1 MNSAVRTGDQ
11 DRKGRGDL
19 YHWRSQSHHSCPCS
33 HIGGCTGGFHG
44 CKCHH
49 RIQTHQDGRWDELTS
64 RKCTKAQ
71 EMKTAVTTC
80 DQQKK
85 KHCPTFLT
93 TVSFVRSIEAVGSS
107 IALPASMDALSAA
120 TAELQGRAVMSHRG
134 VRFLGTT
141 VLGPLV
147 RAVGAVGITVASP
160 QAWDANGVVA
170 LEGCGAAGEG
180 WTGGL
185 VAAVV
190 TVRLIVAHEG
200 GRHTL
205 ATAAAELIVC
215 ALLWC

>member
-1 MNSAVRTGDQ
+1 
-11 DRKGRGDL
+11 
-19 YHWRSQSHHSCPCS
+19 
-33 HIGGCTGGFHG
+33 
-44 CKCHH
+44 
-49 RIQTHQDGRWDELTS
+49 
-64 RKCTKAQ
+64 
-71 EMKTAVTTC
+71 
-80 DQQKK
+80 
-85 KHCPTFLT
+85 
-93 TVSFVRSIEAVGSS
+93 
-107 IALPASMDALSAA
+107 
-120 TAELQGRAVMSHRG
+120 MSHRG

-190 TVRLIVAHEG
+190 TVRLIIAHEG